1 MIKKFICVLIFIIIS
16 ALAFSCGQTKK
27 SDNSGNLTII
37 HMNDTHGRDEEEII
51 ITKGDNPLPT
61 FFNIFFIRIPPNIS
75 SIYLCCN
82 HSSIN
87 NYASQNIM
95 LSFFAI
101 LLVFVYNFVG
111 YFRVLFKI
119 LHFH

>member
-1 MIKKFICVLIFIIIS
+1 MPSLNVYTNVSLPAFKKNGFTSTSIITVRIAVIIIF
-16 ALAFSCGQTKK
+16 ALVFL
-27 SDNSGNLTII
+27 NL
-37 HMNDTHGRDEEEII
+37 
-51 ITKGDNPLPT
+51 DNPLPT